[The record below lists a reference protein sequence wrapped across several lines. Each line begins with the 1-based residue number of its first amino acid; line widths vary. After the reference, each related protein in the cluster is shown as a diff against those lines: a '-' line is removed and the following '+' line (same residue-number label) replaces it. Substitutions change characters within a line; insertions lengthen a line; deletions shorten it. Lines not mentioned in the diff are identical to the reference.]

1 MKRSWL
7 ITIAFILCIAAAAGA
22 MTWVT
27 VAVLSLERAEAS
39 GRRQAALEDA
49 VRLALWRADST
60 LAPLVM
66 QENLL
71 PWFAYRPGAS
81 LPSSANVDNGAPLA
95 ASSPYVLVH
104 FELEADGRLVSPEV
118 PAGVPALAGSSGD
131 HRLKPELQLDPAEGK
146 TPLAR
151 VAAVATPAKLRS
163 LLPAPPRQ
171 PPGPP
176 APNVLTQN
184 AQFTVSPQQ
193 RAADRDRRSQ
203 MRSNFEQQGE
213 VEYNFR
219 NEALNGSNSM
229 LLNNKNAGVT
239 NQVTVSNFLTV
250 NVPGAPLT
258 PLWLDGQ
265 LILARRISVAGRDVV
280 QGCLLDWPAIRDL
293 LVDTVG
299 DLLPSAAFEPVV
311 GDPSVEPAR
320 MLAAL
325 PLRIVP
331 GDLPSD
337 SPRNL
342 SPIRVSL
349 IVAWVCMTLAAA
361 AVAGLLAGILRLS
374 NRRASF
380 VTAVTHELRTPLTT
394 FQMYVE
400 MLAEGMVPPGEASR
414 HYLKTLRAEVSRLTH
429 MVENI
434 LAYARLERRRN
445 IGRIETIAAGRLLDG
460 MQARLAQRAE
470 QAGMELSFEA
480 TPADRD
486 CLVRA
491 SASVVEQ
498 VLFNLVDNACKYAA
512 DAEDK
517 RIHIELRTLDDRL
530 EVRVRDHGP
539 GMSPPRRWFR
549 SFGKTAQEAAQSA
562 AGIGLGLALSR
573 RLTRHIGG
581 DLRVVQSAEGGACL
595 ALSLSRSR

>member
-7 ITIAFILCIAAAAGA
+7 ITIAFILCMAAAAGA

-27 VAVLSLERAEAS
+27 VAVLSLERAEAG

-60 LAPLVM
+60 LVPLVM

-71 PWFAYRPGAS
+71 PWFAYRPGAT
-81 LPSSANVDNGAPLA
+81 LPSSANADKGAPLA

-118 PAGVPALAGSSGD
+118 SKPEAQASDQTAPLAGASGFNG
-131 HRLKPELQLDPAEGK
+131 PAEGK

-163 LLPAPPRQ
+163 LLPAPPAQ

-184 AQFTVSPQQ
+184 TQFTVSPQQ

-213 VEYNFR
+213 IEYNFR
-219 NEALNGSNSM
+219 NGAWNGGNSV
-229 LLNNKNAGVT
+229 LLNNKNNDVT

-265 LILARRISVAGRDVV
+265 LLLARRISVAGRDVV

-299 DLLPSAAFEPVV
+299 DLLPSATFEPVV

-400 MLAEGMVPPGEASR
+400 MLAEGMVPPGEPSR

-470 QAGMELSFEA
+470 QAGMELIVESA
-480 TPADRD
+480 PADCD

-512 DAEDK
+512 DADDK
-517 RIHIELRTLDDRL
+517 RIHIELQTLDDRL

-573 RLTRHIGG
+573 RLARHIGG

-595 ALSLSRSR
+595 ALSLARSR